1 MTNDIFS
8 GIKTLI
14 QDSIPPQ
21 PPFGK
26 EYQATCVFLL
36 LYQIKHELTILGIQ
50 KTDTKGY
57 PWRNQVALPG
67 GHVEPEDNS
76 PKEAV
81 FRELQEEVAILPNQV
96 ELLGTLGHFQTIN
109 QKDIEVFVGSWDKSG
124 PLNFDA
130 TEISRILE
138 IPFKT
143 LLKTHLEKKFHDRRL
158 ELDVTS
164 LRYPL
169 EDVEIWGVT
178 AKILYHF
185 IELLHP
191 RFQT

>member
-1 MTNDIFS
+1 MTNNIFPI
-8 GIKTLI
+8 IKTLI
-14 QDSIPPQ
+14 QNSTPPQ

-26 EYQATCVFLL
+26 KYQATCVFLL
-36 LYQIKHELTILGIQ
+36 LYQMKQELTVLGIQ
-50 KTDTKGY
+50 KTDTIGY

-67 GHVEPEDNS
+67 GHVDPEDNS

-81 FRELQEEVAILPNQV
+81 FRELQEELAILPHQV
-96 ELLGTLGHFQTIN
+96 ELLGSLGHFQTIN

-124 PLNFDA
+124 PLNFDE

-143 LLKTHLEKKFHDRRL
+143 LLTTHLERKFHSRLL

-185 IELLHP
+185 IELLYP
-191 RFQT
+191 KVQI